1 MKINRLNI
9 DSFSKFHQKTFEFTD
24 GINLIYGENEAGKST
39 IHIFIKSILF
49 GIEQSKFKDDK
60 NYATLKPWDN
70 GAEFS
75 GSMDITF
82 NDKEYRIKRT
92 FLDADNK
99 LEVIELATGMKVDMP
114 EEFIKELLLGLNIIT
129 FKNTIS
135 VSQLHSVTEN
145 TVAHELK
152 NFIATMDPSED
163 PSLDATGAIEMLKD
177 QKAELESKIS
187 ADATQARLLTLAEI
201 SKKEQI
207 IVDDKYKVDVAS
219 LQDRQD
225 VIDNK
230 VIEINTAID
239 DTQRSIAW
247 HKKMLTDRNIKKKQ
261 DLEKI
266 LAKTDVAY
274 AKFTQSNDSLK
285 KSLSL
290 NSKIII
296 VTLAILLLLISGLT
310 FLAFFSNSQLSLFV
324 RGLFPDLVSFI
335 TSIPLSDSLI
345 VGSTFATGS
354 ILIVLS
360 IIFISGD
367 MNITRTKTSNEKI
380 LKKFFREY
388 INAVDVNKKT
398 YKMFNEEIN
407 KYIGYI
413 DKILDSNNK
422 LEDLRDEKA
431 DLQEE
436 STLLKNKIASA
447 KIVLDELEQN
457 VNEINSLKE
466 KSQSLKNA
474 IKANEDATREIEA
487 INLAIEALKDVSTQI
502 KVSLARYLN
511 EDVSEFVKKI
521 TNGAY
526 DSISVDDRLNIY
538 LNTPD
543 RLVPISSVSR
553 GTMDQIYLALRLGAA
568 KLIMDRSGSTLPLLF
583 DETFTLYDDS
593 RLLKTL
599 EFLSSRYEGQI
610 ILFTCQSREKQTL
623 EELNIPFTYIEV

>member
-9 DSFSKFHQKTFEFTD
+9 DNFSKFHQKTFDFSD
-24 GINLIYGENEAGKST
+24 GVNLIYGENEAGKST
-39 IHIFIKSILF
+39 IHVFIKSILF
-49 GIEQSKFKDDK
+49 GIEPSNSGGAKQNTS
-60 NYATLKPWDN
+60 LKPWDAD
-70 GAEFS
+70 GEFS

-82 NDKEYRIKRT
+82 RGREYRIKRV
-92 FLDADNK
+92 FDDYENK
-99 LEVIELATGMKVDMP
+99 LEVTQLENGMVIDNP
-114 EEFIKELLLGLNIIT
+114 EDFIKELLLGLNLIT
-129 FKNTIS
+129 YKNTIS

-163 PSLDATGAIEMLKD
+163 PSLDATGAIEMLKS

-207 IVDDKYKVDVAS
+207 LVDDKYKVDIAA
-219 LQDRQD
+219 LQDRQE
-225 VIDNK
+225 IIEK
-230 VIEINTAID
+230 ELGEINTSID
-239 DTQRSIAW
+239 DTERSISW
-247 HKKMLTDRNIKKKQ
+247 HKKMLNDKNVKKKQ

-266 LAKTDVAY
+266 LTKTDASY
-274 AKFTQSNDSLK
+274 AKFASSNESLR

-290 NSKIII
+290 NTKIII
-296 VTLAILLLLISGLT
+296 VSLAVFLLLFGAIT
-310 FLAFFSNSQLSLFV
+310 FIAFFSNSQLSLFI
-324 RGLFPDLVSFI
+324 RGLFPNLISFI
-335 TSIPLSDSLI
+335 TSIPLSDSLM
-345 VGSTFATGS
+345 VGTSFTIGA
-354 ILIVLS
+354 ILIILS
-360 IIFISGD
+360 VVFISSD
-367 MNITRTKTSNEKI
+367 MNTTRIRAINEKI
-380 LKKFFREY
+380 LKKYFREF
-388 INAVDVNKKT
+388 INVVDVNKKS
-398 YKMFNEEIN
+398 YKLFNEEIQ
-407 KYIGYI
+407 KYMGYV
-413 DKILDSNNK
+413 DKISSLNNK
-422 LEDLRDEKA
+422 LDDLRDEKS

-436 STLLKNKIASA
+436 STVLKNKIANA
-447 KIVLDELEQN
+447 KIVLSELEQN

-474 IKANEDATREIEA
+474 IKINEDATREIEA
-487 INLAIEALKDVSTQI
+487 INLAIEALNSVSSQI

-511 EDVSEFVKKI
+511 EEVSEFVKKI

-526 DSISVDDRLNIY
+526 DSISVDDKLSIY

-568 KLIMDRSGSTLPLLF
+568 KLIMDRSGDTLPLLF
-583 DETFTLYDDS
+583 DETFTLYDDN

-599 EFLSSRYEGQI
+599 EFLSTRYEGQI

-623 EELNIPFTYIEV
+623 EEINIPFTYLEV

>member
-9 DSFSKFHQKTFEFTD
+9 DNFSKFHQKTFDFSD
-24 GINLIYGENEAGKST
+24 GVNLIYGENEAGKST
-39 IHIFIKSILF
+39 IHVFIKSILF
-49 GIEQSKFKDDK
+49 GIESTSNSTSKP
-60 NYATLKPWDN
+60 NTNLKPWDAD
-70 GAEFS
+70 GEFS

-82 NDKEYRIKRT
+82 RGREYRIKRV
-92 FLDADNK
+92 FDDYENK
-99 LEVIELATGMKVDMP
+99 LEVTQLENGMVIDNP
-114 EEFIKELLLGLNIIT
+114 EDFIKELLLGLNLIT
-129 FKNTIS
+129 YKNTIS

-163 PSLDATGAIEMLKD
+163 PSLDATGAIEMLKT

-207 IVDDKYKVDVAS
+207 LVDDKYKVDIAA
-219 LQDRQD
+219 LQDRQE
-225 VIDNK
+225 IIEK
-230 VIEINTAID
+230 ELGEINTSID
-239 DTQRSIAW
+239 DTQRSISW
-247 HKKMLTDRNIKKKQ
+247 HKKMLIDKNVKKKQ

-266 LAKTDVAY
+266 LTKTDTSY
-274 AKFTQSNDSLK
+274 AKFASSNESLR

-290 NSKIII
+290 NTKIII
-296 VTLAILLLLISGLT
+296 VSLAIFLLLFGAIT
-310 FLAFFSNSQLSLFV
+310 FIAFFSNSQLSLFI
-324 RGLFPDLVSFI
+324 RGLFPNLISFI
-335 TSIPLSDSLI
+335 TSIPLSDSLM
-345 VGSTFATGS
+345 VGTSFTIGA
-354 ILIVLS
+354 ILIILS
-360 IIFISGD
+360 VVFISSD
-367 MNITRTKTSNEKI
+367 MNTTRIRAINENI
-380 LKKFFREY
+380 LKKYFREF
-388 INAVDVNKKT
+388 INVVDVNKKS
-398 YKMFNEEIN
+398 YKLFNEEIQ
-407 KYIGYI
+407 KYMGYF
-413 DKILDSNNK
+413 DKISSLNNK
-422 LEDLRDEKA
+422 LDDLRDEKS

-436 STLLKNKIASA
+436 STVLKNKIANA
-447 KIVLDELEQN
+447 KIVLSELEQN

-474 IKANEDATREIEA
+474 IKINEDATREIEA
-487 INLAIEALKDVSTQI
+487 INLAIEALKSVSSQI

-511 EDVSEFVKKI
+511 EEVSEFVKKI

-526 DSISVDDRLNIY
+526 DSISVDDKLSIY

-568 KLIMDRSGSTLPLLF
+568 KLIMDRSGDTLPLLF
-583 DETFTLYDDS
+583 DETFTLYDDN

-599 EFLSSRYEGQI
+599 EFLSTRYEGQI

-623 EELNIPFTYIEV
+623 EEISIPFTYLEV